1 MNRLKK
7 YTFVLGLALAALTT
21 ACEDQSEEITSID
34 YSRLFAP
41 INVEARVTNRTN
53 VQLTWTP
60 TKGATAY
67 NIELFA
73 NDSLTFTGGKAT
85 RL

>member
-34 YSRLFAP
+34 YSRLFAS
-41 INVEARVTNRTN
+41 INVDSRVTNS
-53 VQLTWTP
+53 
-60 TKGATAY
+60 TK
-67 NIELFA
+67 LQ
-73 NDSLTFTGGKAT
+73 
-85 RL
+85 

>member
-41 INVEARVTNRTN
+41 INVEARVTNRT
-53 VQLTWTP
+53 
-60 TKGATAY
+60 
-67 NIELFA
+67 F
-73 NDSLTFTGGKAT
+73 
-85 RL
+85 